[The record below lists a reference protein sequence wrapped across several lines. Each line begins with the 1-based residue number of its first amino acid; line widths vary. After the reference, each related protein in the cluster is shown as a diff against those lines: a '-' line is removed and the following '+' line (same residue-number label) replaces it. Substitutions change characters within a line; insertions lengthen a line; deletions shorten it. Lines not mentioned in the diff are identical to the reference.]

1 MKRSNFCV
9 SAAFYRYDA
18 ICSVGSASCRSPGRR
33 NNRQDAG
40 PTECC
45 RSRPGLVPV
54 SPAIT
59 NDGTGTTA
67 SVGSIWPV
75 MPINTSGHGDPSHQ
89 NTAQNLR
96 NMARSFA
103 VLSCLVALALCA
115 DASASSEPAE
125 PVTRLGQENS
135 VQALT
140 GLKLAAADENRAK
153 KYHWLFRERAPEEPV
168 REVESATVLE
178 KLDREIKLARKVYLS
193 GETENGIL
201 KYRSV
206 VDQFE
211 AIVDDIPPGHPLL
224 NEIEQRFSVFDE
236 LATKIL
242 GPVDLEP
249 REDRAGQVFHLMEK
263 RRICRRNL
271 TLKKAGVLGFFDVPS
286 SLLKEE
292 SEILKKLLEIK
303 EEAPTSDVRQTE
315 AALKSKLA
323 EVRKSLQRSSPRY
336 ELLRRGTPPQLGEVR
351 RDLLGKDELILDFN
365 LFSDRMV
372 VGVITTEKGIYYQ
385 VPVNRTEIDKGVF
398 QVQEKLRE
406 FTTGERSSFMGHAW
420 KEPCRRIYR
429 TLLGKLATLPS
440 DKSTFFV
447 IPDRS
452 LWYLPFS
459 AMLDAED
466 RPFGRDRLVSLI
478 PSVDTLRFIRSSV
491 QKKMQ
496 TTVTGDLLLF
506 ESLPWIREED
516 VRESAHS
523 ESSGKKKSQRV
534 DEEEKIEHLILNN
547 PVYPKPSEIV
557 ISIQKLFKKF
567 DVWVGS
573 TATIDR
579 LLEYK
584 DKAEDVAVIA
594 VPLAMTDT
602 VGPDHQPSFF
612 FAPDKRGRRKFKAR
626 GLFMAPVPTSL
637 MMLPISWLDVQDWDA
652 PLGEGPILLSTA
664 MSYAGIRMGM
674 LNYSDPNWGPD
685 DPFVLGVLKKVAEK
699 ALPGEALARL
709 AREIPAGLDA
719 SFSGKPPSW
728 TGWILVGDPGR

>member
-1 MKRSNFCV
+1 MKRHNDFLPFVALTCCLVLWLCSGP
-9 SAAFYRYDA
+9 SAASGPDE
-18 ICSVGSASCRSPGRR
+18 SAP
-33 NNRQDAG
+33 
-40 PTECC
+40 
-45 RSRPGLVPV
+45 
-54 SPAIT
+54 
-59 NDGTGTTA
+59 
-67 SVGSIWPV
+67 
-75 MPINTSGHGDPSHQ
+75 
-89 NTAQNLR
+89 
-96 NMARSFA
+96 
-103 VLSCLVALALCA
+103 
-115 DASASSEPAE
+115 
-125 PVTRLGQENS
+125 RLGQENS
-135 VQALT
+135 VQAKT

-153 KYHWLFRERAPEEPV
+153 KYHWLLRERAPEEPV

-178 KLDREIKLARKVYLS
+178 KLDREIKLARKIYLS
-193 GETENGIL
+193 GETDNGIL

-211 AIVDDIPPGHPLL
+211 SIVDDIPAGHPLL
-224 NEIEQRFSVFDE
+224 NEMEQRFSIFDE

-249 REDRAGQVFHLMEK
+249 REDLAGQVFHLMEK

-271 TLKKAGVLGFFDVPS
+271 ILKKAGVLGFFDVPS

-303 EEAPTSDVRQTE
+303 EDAPTSDVRQAE

-336 ELLRRGTPPQLGEVR
+336 ELLRRGTPPQLGDVR
-351 RDLLGKDELILDFN
+351 RDLLRKDEIILDFN

-406 FTTGERSSFMGHAW
+406 FTTGEQSSFMGHAW

-429 TLLGKLATLPS
+429 TLLGKLTTLPS

-452 LWYLPFS
+452 LWYLPLS

-478 PSVDTLRFIRSSV
+478 PSVDMLRFTRSSV

-516 VRESAHS
+516 VREGGSS
-523 ESSGKKKSQRV
+523 ESPGKKVTQKTG
-534 DEEEKIEHLILNN
+534 EEEKIEHLILTN

-567 DVWVGS
+567 DVWVGP

-584 DKAEDVAVIA
+584 DKGEDVAVLA
-594 VPLAMTDT
+594 VPLAMTDA

-637 MMLPISWLDVQDWDA
+637 MMLPISWLDVQDWDT
-652 PLGEGPILLSTA
+652 PLGEGPILL
-664 MSYAGIRMGM
+664 R
-674 LNYSDPNWGPD
+674 YSDVVCGYTHGYAELLRPK
-685 DPFVLGVLKKVAEK
+685 LG
-699 ALPGEALARL
+699 
-709 AREIPAGLDA
+709 AG
-719 SFSGKPPSW
+719 
-728 TGWILVGDPGR
+728 